1 LTNEFV
7 CAILSFVQQ
16 TTSVR
21 NVSAKRL
28 AGELLSLFHNV
39 MKGGNEQLYAL
50 FEELDLTITQLKTLH
65 ALDACV
71 SEVSVKELAER
82 LNMSLPGAS
91 RTVELLLRR
100 GWLERRED
108 EQDRRMK
115 RVRITDAG
123 RDVVRRIDG
132 ARLQGL
138 EAFAATLA
146 PEQRTRLSDALAGL
160 PHTC

>member
-1 LTNEFV
+1 MRG
-7 CAILSFVQQ
+7 ILSFVQSMTASKQ
-16 TTSVR
+16 
-21 NVSAKRL
+21 VSAKRL

-71 SEVSVKELAER
+71 AEVSVKELAER
-82 LNMSLPGAS
+82 LSMSLPGAS

-108 EQDRRMK
+108 EQDRRMR

-138 EAFAATLA
+138 EAFAATLT
-146 PEQRTRLSDALAGL
+146 PEQRIRLFDALAGL
-160 PHTC
+160 PHTR